1 MYNPKIPFN
10 IQNKYPQKP
19 SIYDQQLNFLKYMER
34 KNYEFRGGP
43 KNNPLMPL
51 YSLNKSDIIL
61 PKSGFTKPEN
71 DICTK

>member
-34 KNYEFRGGP
+34 KNMNLEGVQ
-43 KNNPLMPL
+43 K
-51 YSLNKSDIIL
+51 IIL
-61 PKSGFTKPEN
+61 
-71 DICTK
+71 